1 MERQKKKKSVTG
13 IICNVLFQ
21 NGLKKG
27 NDHKWLAEFS
37 TNWVSPGW
45 LLFQKVSGSTGT
57 VRSQWHGRQVY
68 KFSD

>member
-1 MERQKKKKSVTG
+1 M
-13 IICNVLFQ
+13 VLK
-21 NGLKKG
+21 KKG

-45 LLFQKVSGSTGT
+45 LLFQKVSDSTGT